1 MSNKKISRKASLGS
15 LDSID
20 SLETESFVD
29 DEGVFFEEELT
40 GTDKEPEAEL
50 DSDISVHEYV
60 EDFIEGEGG
69 IDDMQDTLEYIEED
83 LLDVDEAH
91 GDEPLPGSFMT
102 ESETEDGEEEVETDY
117 ANDGD
122 LSKFMDYVYQVYPAN
137 IPQHDGDSMSGCERA
152 VSFLDKLNSEMSR
165 AVRDDSDSS
174 IDLSMLE
181 DVRLNVMKDIMVLKN
196 HLGKLKKK
204 FKDSHKK
211 NATQDATI
219 KEAGR
224 GKTPT
229 WLSRSGEE
237 IEYTELTKEASTPN
251 NMVIAITAFERAI
264 SGIMI
269 NAHVSAGND
278 MEEVYEFLNKKY
290 DITPRE
296 ELSIMQVVADSG
308 HHIFKDRGTYGH
320 DESKS
325 KDSNN
330 RGVDFIKNYF
340 A

>member
-1 MSNKKISRKASLGS
+1 MDNSS
-15 LDSID
+15 DSYI
-20 SLETESFVD
+20 ESFVD
-29 DEGVFFEEELT
+29 DEGVFFEEEL
-40 GTDKEPEAEL
+40 ESPE
-50 DSDISVHEYV
+50 SDVSVHEYV
-60 EDFIEGEGG
+60 EEFIEGEGG
-69 IDDMQDTLEYIEED
+69 IDDMQETLEYIEED
-83 LLDVDEAH
+83 LEGMDEDH
-91 GDEPLPGSFMT
+91 GEELLPGSFV
-102 ESETEDGEEEVETDY
+102 SKSDADSEEEVETDY

-122 LSKFMDYVYQVYPAN
+122 LSKFMDYVYQIYPAN
-137 IPQHDGDSMSGCERA
+137 IPQHDGESISGCERA

-165 AVRDDSDSS
+165 AVRDDSDNS
-174 IDLSMLE
+174 IDLSVLE

-211 NATQDATI
+211 NATEDIVISKDAEENVVPAWI
-219 KEAGR
+219 
-224 GKTPT
+224 
-229 WLSRSGEE
+229 SRSGAEV
-237 IEYTELTKEASTPN
+237 EYSELTKEASTPN
-251 NMVIAITAFERAI
+251 NMVIAVTAFERAI

-278 MEEVYEFLNKKY
+278 MEEVYGFLNKKY

-308 HHIFKDRGTYGH
+308 YHIFKDRGTYGPG
-320 DESKS
+320 DSKE
-325 KDSNN
+325 KDTNN